1 MGHDKGTSTLLHAA
15 VVQILA
21 SKDSGSEPKLHAALS
36 ADGMWKV
43 QVAACCACSRRMG
56 GMQGVR
62 SRGAM
67 RMRAEPGTK
76 EADTGSSASA
86 QEEGDKMDLVSSQTS
101 PSSQR

>member
-1 MGHDKGTSTLLHAA
+1 MGHTTGTSTLFHAA

-21 SKDSGSEPKLHAALS
+21 SMDSNSESKLYAVVT

-43 QVAACCACSRRMG
+43 QVAACCACSRPVG
-56 GMQGVR
+56 GMQR
-62 SRGAM
+62 ACSRGAM

-86 QEEGDKMDLVSSQTS
+86 QEEGDKMDLVSLQTS

>member
-1 MGHDKGTSTLLHAA
+1 MGHTKGTSTLFHNP

-21 SKDSGSEPKLHAALS
+21 SKDSDSESKLHAVMS

-43 QVAACCACSRRMG
+43 QVAACCACSRPVG
-56 GMQGVR
+56 GMQRVR

-67 RMRAEPGTK
+67 RVRAEPGTK